1 MTAPIGSKARL
12 AEVRTATRRRNVGRS
27 IERGAWQIIDRTSA
41 ALATIQVLDA
51 YPDQLRAMTGD
62 QLTHE
67 AERLDALPHTAAVAE
82 LLEDVEVE
90 QAGRQWQRMH
100 AVADLIGWAAAVRV
114 HDYEVA
120 TGLYDQFQPVGA
132 A

>member
-1 MTAPIGSKARL
+1 MTARVGSKQRL
-12 AEVRTATRRRNVGRS
+12 AEVRA
-27 IERGAWQIIDRTSA
+27 AAQIIDRTSA

-51 YPDQLRAMTGD
+51 YPDQLRRLSAA
-62 QLTHE
+62 QLAHE
-67 AERLDALPHTAAVAE
+67 IDRLDVLPHTAAVAE

-120 TGLYDQFQPVGA
+120 TGHYDRFQPAGA
-132 A
+132 L